1 LPAAL
6 SNLVRFGAR
15 SWQPSL
21 SLALLPSVPLR
32 AAVHT
37 HHVLPPFTHNMGSAA
52 AAVDAISP
60 AMAVN
65 AADLG
70 MLGLCALSLC
80 L

>member
-1 LPAAL
+1 
-6 SNLVRFGAR
+6 
-15 SWQPSL
+15 
-21 SLALLPSVPLR
+21 
-32 AAVHT
+32 
-37 HHVLPPFTHNMGSAA
+37 MGSAA